1 MNATQQVS
9 KMAAEFAVE
18 LKAVREQYSN
28 LAQATRLA
36 ARHGMVSIEDAMA
49 EEAKQRLRRNAWAK
63 VTS

>member
-36 ARHGMVSIEDAMA
+36 ARHGMVSVEDAMA